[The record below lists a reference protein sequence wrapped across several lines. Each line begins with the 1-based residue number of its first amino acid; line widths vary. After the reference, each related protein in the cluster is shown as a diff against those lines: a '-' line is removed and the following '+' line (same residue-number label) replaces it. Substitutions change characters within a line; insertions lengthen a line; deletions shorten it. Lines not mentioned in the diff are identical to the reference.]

1 MTFKEWLLNEVEI
14 RKPILF
20 KDKNENIIVFEKGDY
35 RISVNNEN
43 NATKAVLW
51 HREEFKGKEF
61 WAKRGALN
69 AYISEL
75 KYSEEGDKDFS
86 KYLKI
91 SEVEIE
97 KEHRGKGLS
106 NLLYK
111 ALIDYSGNDVK
122 GILSHTPNRI
132 NKIQVPKIWKSLGGR
147 TAKFSDDY
155 QIIDINQKFNP

>member
-1 MTFKEWLLNEVEI
+1 MTSNYNKYL
-14 RKPILF
+14 KY
-20 KDKNENIIVFEKGDY
+20 KDKYLKLKNQ
-35 RISVNNEN
+35 
-43 NATKAVLW
+43 
-51 HREEFKGKEF
+51 
-61 WAKRGALN
+61 LN
-69 AYISEL
+69 KKQLGSGNDAYISEL

-155 QIIDINQKFNP
+155 QIIDINQKLNP